1 IMAKK
6 RVAAGRLA
14 TVRWRA
20 TGAERVAAW
29 RVLLDGRR
37 IGTVRAGKRSLM
49 RKRVS
54 RAGRHRWKVVG
65 VDAAGKQVAAAARS
79 FRVLRKR

>member
-1 IMAKK
+1 MT
-6 RVAAGRLA
+6 LA
-14 TVRWRA
+14 QA
-20 TGAERVAAW
+20 FPLAFFL
-29 RVLLDGRR
+29 LLDGRR

-54 RAGRHRWKVVG
+54 RPGRHRWKVVG
-65 VDAAGKQVAAAARS
+65 VDAAGKQVVAGARS